1 MKCGPLSRMFSQEK
15 QGNKHIPK
23 APIRH
28 SGSERSR
35 GTAAQPPAG
44 GATALGAVPPLPR
57 DRPAVPRPAPP
68 ASKSFPSRVSPA
80 SFPSKPMAGRY
91 PRPSGAPPQWR
102 RVATMDAEVQ
112 QVGATA
118 VPPRRRERAA
128 GKEGGMGRPASR
140 RRGRRSRT
148 GVRPAGLGRD
158 GAVGAVS
165 PGPSRGEAL
174 SPVTRGR
181 FPAGAAQLLLPGGAL
196 PARPGRGGRGAGAA
210 GRGPRAP
217 LLPGLRRAEDR

>member
-23 APIRH
+23 ASIRH

-44 GATALGAVPPLPR
+44 GAKALGAVPPLPR

-68 ASKSFPSRVSPA
+68 ASKSFSSRVSPA

-91 PRPSGAPPQWR
+91 PHPSGAPPQWR

-112 QVGATA
+112 QVGASA
-118 VPPRRRERAA
+118 VPPRRREGAA

-140 RRGRRSRT
+140 A
-148 GVRPAGLGRD
+148 GVRPAGLGR
-158 GAVGAVS
+158 G
-165 PGPSRGEAL
+165 
-174 SPVTRGR
+174 
-181 FPAGAAQLLLPGGAL
+181 
-196 PARPGRGGRGAGAA
+196 GGRGVPGAVP
-210 GRGPRAP
+210 GRSVVTGDPRPLPRRRCSITTARRGASSTSGPRRT
-217 LLPGLRRAEDR
+217 RRWRGWAGTPCSSSTGPTAR